1 MLEKEG
7 PSPEVTLLELPDKKV
22 NTQKNAEA
30 IIDVIQS
37 LSIDIFVLP
46 GFLWNYLGFV
56 QKQVLC
62 KFVYI
67 LHNIP
72 LWEVI
77 AKRERRKRT
86 QGSVLKM
93 LEWYL
98 IAYPKFVWLKSYDK
112 FYIKQYREVYDL
124 VDAYVVLCDGYK
136 TELEQILKLPKQNKI
151 SVIHNSE
158 RIIEDLNL
166 DRKKKQIVFVGN
178 MTYENK
184 RVDRLLDI
192 WGMILKGFL
201 IGNLFLS
208 EVGRKKRTYKNN
220 LYIWD

>member
-98 IAYPKFVWLKSYDK
+98 IAYPKFVWLK
-112 FYIKQYREVYDL
+112 V
-124 VDAYVVLCDGYK
+124 
-136 TELEQILKLPKQNKI
+136 
-151 SVIHNSE
+151 
-158 RIIEDLNL
+158 
-166 DRKKKQIVFVGN
+166 
-178 MTYENK
+178 
-184 RVDRLLDI
+184 
-192 WGMILKGFL
+192 MINF
-201 IGNLFLS
+201 
-208 EVGRKKRTYKNN
+208 T
-220 LYIWD
+220 

>member
-1 MLEKEG
+1 M
-7 PSPEVTLLELPDKKV
+7 TLLELPDKKV
-22 NTQKNAEA
+22 NTQKKAEA

-86 QGSVLKM
+86 QGSVLNM

-98 IAYPKFVWLKSYDK
+98 IDYPKFVWLKSYDK

-136 TELEQILKLPKQNKI
+136 TELEQILKLPN
-151 SVIHNSE
+151 
-158 RIIEDLNL
+158 RI
-166 DRKKKQIVFVGN
+166 R
-178 MTYENK
+178 
-184 RVDRLLDI
+184 
-192 WGMILKGFL
+192 
-201 IGNLFLS
+201 
-208 EVGRKKRTYKNN
+208 
-220 LYIWD
+220 